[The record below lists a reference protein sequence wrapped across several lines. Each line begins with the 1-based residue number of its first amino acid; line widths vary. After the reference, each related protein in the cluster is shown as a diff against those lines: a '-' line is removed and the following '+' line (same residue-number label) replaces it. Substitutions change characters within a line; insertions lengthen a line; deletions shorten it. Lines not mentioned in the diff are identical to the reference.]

1 MKINPINMK
10 RIYQSVIE
18 QFIGLIKEEKLTV
31 GQKLPPERVL
41 AEMFNV
47 SRASLREAFSAMEI
61 IGLIEVRP
69 GEGSFITDLNIAPFI
84 NTIAPLFLK
93 NGSMEDDLLEFRKML
108 ELEAVKL
115 AANKAETENNALMEE
130 PLTMMKKAIE
140 KNDAAL
146 GAEADIKFHKALFVL
161 SGNVILMKASE
172 YIGFIFEASVKFNR
186 EKILRNS
193 RNSEILYQQHRQIY
207 EAVCSND
214 AALASDI
221 MGKHLDFV
229 KQIY

>member
-1 MKINPINMK
+1 MEINPINMK

-18 QFIGLIKEEKLTV
+18 QFIGLIKDGKLTV
-31 GQKLPPERVL
+31 GQKLPCERVL

-93 NGSMEDDLLEFRKML
+93 NSSMEEDLLEFRKML

-115 AANKAETENNALMEE
+115 AANKAGTENFAMMEE
-130 PLTMMKKAIE
+130 SLEMMKKAIE
-140 KNDAAL
+140 NNDTVL
-146 GAEADIKFHKALFVL
+146 GAEADIKFHKALFIL

-172 YIGFIFEASVKFNR
+172 YIGFILEASVKFNR
-186 EKILRNS
+186 GKILRN
-193 RNSEILYQQHRQIY
+193 NSDSEYLYQQHKQIY
-207 EAVCSND
+207 EAVCSKD

-221 MGKHLDFV
+221 MGKHLDYV
-229 KQIY
+229 KHIY